1 MNLNVLTLPE
11 LHVVI
16 ACSCALL
23 PSSTFLTMEIILK
36 SLCDHEDVLFFVKQ
50 GTIYTHNRICKSVIF
65 MWYYG
70 DPLGYSCKIWS
81 CQYFD
86 NPTHQCVAWYRQ
98 GLTADNQPKTLFM
111 TFEVVISHEQ
121 KKTKRNFTS
130 HSWNCDDAKGRIQ
143 NEWYI
148 GSSSLGFF
156 CHSTDMKTTVCQ
168 NGNLFWVQQSKIFTW
183 KCPILSV
190 LFSLT
195 ANIQI
200 SMLLSN
206 LKHRWHQCLY
216 SKLKRKLCHRE
227 PAMVNN
233 ELFGLFELKI
243 SDIFSLYT

>member
-1 MNLNVLTLPE
+1 MVTPWDIAARFG
-11 LHVVI
+11 HVNILITRHTSVWLDTDKVWPQTI
-16 ACSCALL
+16 NPKHYLWHSK
-23 PSSTFLTMEIILK
+23 PSF
-36 SLCDHEDVLFFVKQ
+36 
-50 GTIYTHNRICKSVIF
+50 
-65 MWYYG
+65 
-70 DPLGYSCKIWS
+70 
-81 CQYFD
+81 
-86 NPTHQCVAWYRQ
+86 PTS
-98 GLTADNQPKTLFM
+98 K
-111 TFEVVISHEQ
+111 

-168 NGNLFWVQQSKIFTW
+168 NGNLFWVQQSKISTW

-190 LFSLT
+190 LFFLT

-206 LKHRWHQCLY
+206 LKRRWHQCLY

>member
-1 MNLNVLTLPE
+1 MWPWG
-11 LHVVI
+11 
-16 ACSCALL
+16 C
-23 PSSTFLTMEIILK
+23 P
-36 SLCDHEDVLFFVKQ
+36 FFVKQ

-143 NEWYI
+143 NEWLW
-148 GSSSLGFF
+148 LGFF
-156 CHSTDMKTTVCQ
+156 CHSTDMKLQSVKTATCFEYNRAKFPPENVRFCQ
-168 NGNLFWVQQSKIFTW
+168 FYFSWQQTSRYRCYYQTW
-183 KCPILSV
+183 NADDTSA
-190 LFSLT
+190 ST
-195 ANIQI
+195 QN
-200 SMLLSN
+200 
-206 LKHRWHQCLY
+206 
-216 SKLKRKLCHRE
+216 
-227 PAMVNN
+227 
-233 ELFGLFELKI
+233 
-243 SDIFSLYT
+243 